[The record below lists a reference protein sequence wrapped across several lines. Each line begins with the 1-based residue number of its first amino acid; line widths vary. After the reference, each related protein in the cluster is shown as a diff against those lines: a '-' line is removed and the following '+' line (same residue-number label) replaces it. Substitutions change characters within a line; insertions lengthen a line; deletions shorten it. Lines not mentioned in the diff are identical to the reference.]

1 MKSRRA
7 SMTTQEA
14 VKLIKRLYYEEDY
27 CLVPE
32 LAEALDLAMEAL
44 ERQDASQ
51 KRQNGEKLRKR

>member
-1 MKSRRA
+1 
-7 SMTTQEA
+7 MTTQEA

-32 LAEALDLAMEAL
+32 LAEALDLAREAL
-44 ERQDASQ
+44 ERQDISQ